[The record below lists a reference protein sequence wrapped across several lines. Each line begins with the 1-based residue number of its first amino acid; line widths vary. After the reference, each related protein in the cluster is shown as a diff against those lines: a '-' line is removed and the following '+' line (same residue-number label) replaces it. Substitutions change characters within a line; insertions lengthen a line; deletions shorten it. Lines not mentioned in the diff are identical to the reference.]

1 MIKVI
6 DNHKQTQEAAMNHR
20 QIACKL
26 QEQIRHFSGIFYP
39 HFSLPR
45 SRFIEQMI
53 YGIQAGRDV
62 KLSTIGR
69 SLGEDISL
77 KKTEE
82 RLSRHLAMR
91 GLGQKI
97 NEVIVA
103 HGSRKVHQDTL
114 IVIDPTDLRKPYA
127 KSMPYLAHVR
137 DGSTG
142 EIANGYWA
150 CTAVACEPDRRRVIP
165 LHQRLWSAV
174 APEFKSENAQLLGV
188 IETIEKATGG
198 RGIYVLDRGGD
209 RGELI
214 NPLLR
219 KKLRF
224 IIRLVGDRDLVFR
237 GRGREALDLARGCPM
252 LHAETIVKEEK
263 GEEKS
268 YHIEY
273 GFRRVKLPGRDEQLY
288 LVVVKGF
295 GKKPMMLLT
304 NVTVKKGRKQVW
316 FIVSSYLSRWLVEET
331 IRFIKQS
338 YHLEDIR
345 VLDYERLKN
354 LVALVLAAVY
364 FSAVWLGE
372 SLKLTVLATRV
383 AQVAKRFF
391 GVPDFHY
398 YALADGIAMLL
409 SRLGRWTKESRASK
423 SVANKAQGSLFAFP

>member
-1 MIKVI
+1 
-6 DNHKQTQEAAMNHR
+6 MNHR
-20 QIACKL
+20 QIAMKL
-26 QEQIRHFSGIFYP
+26 QGQIHHFSGIFYP

-45 SRFIEQMI
+45 SKFIEQMI

-69 SLGEDISL
+69 SLGESISL

-82 RLSRHLAMR
+82 RLSRHLAVR

-97 NEVIVA
+97 NEAIVE

-114 IVIDPTDLRKPYA
+114 IVIDPTDICKPYA

-142 EIANGYWA
+142 EIVNGYWA

-165 LHQRLWSAV
+165 LHQRLWSAD

-188 IETIEKATGG
+188 VDTIREATGG

-209 RGELI
+209 RGKLI
-214 NPLLR
+214 NPLLQR
-219 KKLRF
+219 KLRF
-224 IIRLVGDRDLVFR
+224 IIRLVGNRHLVFR
-237 GRGREALDLARGCPM
+237 GRNREALDLARGCPM
-252 LHAETIVKEEK
+252 LYEETIVKEVK
-263 GEEKS
+263 GEEKT

-273 GFRRVKLPGRDEQLY
+273 GFRRVKFPGREEQLY

-295 GKKPMMLLT
+295 GKEPMMLLT
-304 NVTVKKGRKQVW
+304 SVQVKRTRSRLW
-316 FIVSSYLSRWLVEET
+316 FIVSAYLSRWLVEET

-354 LVALVLAAVY
+354 LVALVLAAAY

-409 SRLGRWTKESRASK
+409 SRLGSWMQKPQVRKPAADTT
-423 SVANKAQGSLFAFP
+423 QGRLFTFP

>member
-1 MIKVI
+1 
-6 DNHKQTQEAAMNHR
+6 MNHR
-20 QIACKL
+20 QIALKL
-26 QEQIRHFSGIFYP
+26 QGQIHNFSGIFYP

-45 SRFIEQMI
+45 SKFIEQMI

-62 KLSTIGR
+62 KLSSIGR

-82 RLSRHLAMR
+82 RLSRHLVVK

-97 NEVIVA
+97 NEVLVE
-103 HGSRKVHQDTL
+103 HGSRKVHEDTL
-114 IVIDPTDLRKPYA
+114 IVIDPTDIRKPYA
-127 KSMPYLAHVR
+127 RNMPYLAHVR

-142 EIANGYWA
+142 EIVNGYWA
-150 CTAVACEPDRRRVIP
+150 CTAVACEPGKRRVIP
-165 LHQRLWSAV
+165 LHGRLWSAN
-174 APEFKSENAQLLGV
+174 APGFKSENAQLLGV
-188 IETIEKATGG
+188 VNTIKKATKG
-198 RGIYVLDRGGD
+198 RGIYVMDRGGD
-209 RGELI
+209 RGKLF
-214 NPLLR
+214 NSLL
-219 KKLRF
+219 KKRLRF
-224 IIRLVGDRDLVFR
+224 IIRLKGDRDLVFR
-237 GRGREALDLARGCPM
+237 NRKRQAADLARRCKM
-252 LHAETIVKEEK
+252 LYAETIVKEER
-263 GEEKS
+263 GEEKV

-273 GFRRVKLPGRDEQLY
+273 GFRPVKLPGREEQLY

-295 GKKPMMLLT
+295 GKDPLLLLT
-304 NVTVKKGRKQVW
+304 NVAVKRNRKQVE
-316 FIVSSYLSRWLVEET
+316 FIVNGYLSRWLVEET

-354 LVALVLAAVY
+354 LVALVLAAAY

-372 SLKLTVLATRV
+372 SLKLKVLSTRV

-409 SRLGRWTKESRASK
+409 SRLGRWMKESRASK
-423 SVANKAQGSLFAFP
+423 SVTNQAQGVLFAFP